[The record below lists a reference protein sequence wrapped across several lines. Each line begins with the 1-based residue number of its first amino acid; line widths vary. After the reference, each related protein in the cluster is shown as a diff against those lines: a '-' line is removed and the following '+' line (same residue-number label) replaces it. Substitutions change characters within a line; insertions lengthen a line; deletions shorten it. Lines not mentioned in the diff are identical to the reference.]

1 MRLLKLTTLVSQLR
15 GADYTDRIVQATLTA
30 TQDERSRPTGI
41 GATALALGA
50 LVLIYFI
57 RSLLHFLSGTI
68 SAPLI
73 FEQFLMCLG
82 QGIEFLFIW
91 HYWKGQDWG
100 RIFVLLWSFVIA
112 AREFSVLVDDGGD
125 LAAFMSH
132 PLRFLHTLL
141 AIFLLYWLNTRSV
154 RSWFKK
160 MSATTADFI
169 QQQLGGRLCT
179 AVESSPGGAVP
190 AWRLAFEHD
199 AEFTLTCP
207 WRIVLD
213 DNLAF
218 ASNPGPGVVVDE
230 LEPQRLLQNL
240 RVKAVRV
247 TPRTSDLFITFEMGI
262 ELQTWSADPQ
272 AKQWRY
278 SDSSLIVVADSVG
291 LNSQTIAAPVPL
303 EDSTTND

>member
-1 MRLLKLTTLVSQLR
+1 VE
-15 GADYTDRIVQATLTA
+15 
-30 TQDERSRPTGI
+30 ERSRPRGI

-50 LVLIYFI
+50 LVLIYSI
-57 RSLLHFLSGTI
+57 RSLLHFFSGTI
-68 SAPLI
+68 TPVLI
-73 FEQFLMCLG
+73 FEQLLMCLG
-82 QGIEFLFIW
+82 QGIAFLLIW
-91 HYWKGQDWG
+91 HYWKGQNWG

-112 AREFSVLVDDGGD
+112 AREFSVLVDGGGD

-160 MSATTADFI
+160 MSATAADLI
-169 QQQLGGRLCT
+169 QQQLAGRLCT
-179 AVESSPGGAVP
+179 AVELSASGAVS

-199 AEFTLTCP
+199 AELTLTCP

-218 ASNPGPGVVVDE
+218 ASNPGPGLVVE
-230 LEPQRLLQNL
+230 EREPQQLLQNL

-247 TPRTSDLFITFEMGI
+247 TPRTSDLFVIFEMGL
-262 ELQTWSADPQ
+262 ELQTWSIDSKSQ
-272 AKQWRY
+272 QWRF
-278 SDSSLIVVADSVG
+278 SDPGLTVTADSAG
-291 LNSQTIAAPVPL
+291 LNLQAIAATVPT
-303 EDSTTND
+303 EDSGAND